1 MKIMVI
7 GANGSLGSEI
17 CKQLI
22 KEEIDFIPVSRN
34 ELDVTVK
41 IDLLESFIV
50 NSLPDVIINCAARLG
65 LESCKEDI
73 EQALEIN
80 AFFPNKLFSISK
92 KNNITLI
99 QISTECIFACDDIN
113 LNNFEN
119 DIPNPNTTYG
129 LTKRLGECFPSENYY
144 LVRLP
149 LLFGT
154 SNKGQ
159 IISKLTESA
168 IKNNKIKVSNDIYTT
183 PIYTPLVASW
193 IINKVM
199 TNFEDFPEI
208 IHLNSSERVSLY
220 DFMVKI
226 LRSYNK
232 EDNVLSVNSD
242 YFSSSE
248 PKPKFGGLSSQYH
261 DGFDLDEMIN
271 SYIKSI

>member
-1 MKIMVI
+1 MVI

-17 CKQLI
+17 CNQFFTKG
-22 KEEIDFIPVSRN
+22 IDFIAVTRK
-34 ELDVTVK
+34 ELDVTMK
-41 IDLLESFIV
+41 INLLESFII
-50 NSLPDVIINCAARLG
+50 NSKIDVIINCAAHLG
-65 LESCKEDI
+65 IESCKENI

-99 QISTECIFACDDIN
+99 QISTECVFACDDIK

-119 DIPNPNTTYG
+119 DKPTPNTTYG
-129 LTKRLGECFPSENYY
+129 LTKRLGECFSSENFY

-149 LLFGT
+149 LLFGS

-226 LRSYNK
+226 LKTFNK
-232 EDNVLSVNSD
+232 ENTVLSVNSD
-242 YFSSSE
+242 HFPSSE

-271 SYIKSI
+271 SYVKSI

>member
-1 MKIMVI
+1 MVI

-22 KEEIDFIPVSRN
+22 KEEIDFIPVTRN

-50 NSLPDVIINCAARLG
+50 NSLPDVIINCAAHLG

-92 KNNITLI
+92 KNNVTLI

-119 DIPNPNTTYG
+119 DKPNPNTTYG

-149 LLFGT
+149 LLFGS

-242 YFSSSE
+242 YFPSSE

-271 SYIKSI
+271 SYVKTI